1 MTHIQKAN
9 LTQKIAKA
17 IDSILD
23 GFVGD
28 IHCHWG
34 ESIALLMATAAVVV
48 LEATIDLEHTL
59 KKANVL
65 K

>member
-1 MTHIQKAN
+1 MTHTQKAE
-9 LTQKIAKA
+9 LTQKITEA

-23 GFVGD
+23 NVAGELG
-28 IHCHWG
+28 CHWG

-48 LEATIDLEHTL
+48 LEAAIDLEDTL
-59 KKANVL
+59 KREKLL